1 MKRKQIALL
10 LSLLLSVSPVAESAA
25 VWGADFT
32 DGTAVE
38 QTQEE
43 ETGKT
48 GNQAADEEETAE
60 EVSDFASEEISFS
73 AGEEQNAEVTA
84 FSDEDGGNNESRYE
98 VGVNY
103 STGSAEMYPGQMVTI
118 GVDLWQKYTD
128 ENGNEQNKKFEGDY
142 QIKLEGDPEIYN
154 SFATAEVSADGKSL
168 VVTAKD
174 KDQLD
179 SDADN
184 SGDIPISIFI
194 NGEEVAKEKV
204 WISVTDSYY
213 IIKMNENLENG
224 EVTVGLG
231 DELDLSLYDIKT
243 VYYDADHRDGE
254 EDRDFSYEVTYD
266 ENVWDEI
273 EKKENGLPV
282 LQRNENEPAKFEITA
297 WKLLDEESGER
308 REIRTQFWIDGLDYS
323 TDLEFSYGSRDEDVF
338 LYGEKAKPLTLTVV
352 PADGNEND
360 MTGFSVDWEVN
371 QYVDNDDDESLI
383 PADCVKYTSD
393 SSDSGILND
402 KITLKAKEG
411 YNFANKNLRLQVTA
425 TIRKNGKEASVTG
438 TSLWVREAVE
448 NIEFPKDRTLLPG
461 NGMRINATYN
471 GWKRDEENL
480 WQRDIRAHVIDVS
493 VDGLEDVLDVNSDD
507 EGNYY
512 LDVKRNGKGGKACV
526 ILTYYITESE
536 DGEKTGEPK
545 TYSFY
550 VSVQD
555 ESYSVDYSYS
565 SEMSEDFGVILP
577 NTEAVVTTSL
587 YKQTYDIEEDIQTQT
602 EVKDYQMELVYEEDN
617 TPAWDDDLVEVTIVE
632 GNKLRIKAKNR
643 SGETEIPVNFVVNGE
658 TVVTENIR
666 INVQE
671 NICYISPG
679 ELTDEDGN
687 RLNVNVG
694 ESLDLSNCGI
704 KTWFMDSTTGKKEE
718 ASKDEIRYLVE
729 YDENQWSVI
738 DSGKNGLPILRR
750 KTIWEASIDI
760 SVETKHWNDEENK
773 WEWEVSNTRNY
784 VFSDVSCNLNFAY
797 SYGNES
803 DCVYTD
809 KGLSLTLETEE
820 LNLSE
825 DAYKIEWNVYRYNDK
840 GERISA
846 SDIVN
851 SSEESGTKL
860 NLTGIKGHNDE
871 AFWVEA
877 VVKVDGQEVGGCEN
891 QFWVQEPV
899 RYLINEDSYQQILNT
914 SNSYAFYDKNDSGK
928 IWMELYEKNGEYP
941 NGKRTDV
948 KVADIEVLNTSVL
961 EKVEKEDRTELRPL
975 KLGETEVV
983 FSLEDKDGKK
993 LDPVT
998 ITIAV
1003 VENIN
1008 WIESESELEGRSGTG
1023 ELLPGESLKVK
1034 MTVVSRTID
1043 EDGETIKTLT
1053 EGEDYRLEYD
1063 YDDEMISVDEK
1074 GTVTAKTERRGDTWL
1089 GIRVIDCKTGEQ
1101 IGYQGVNISVTG
1113 RYYVIEP
1120 KETEQIYVQSD
1131 GKEQTISLSAI
1142 AYGIKNQDGVQ
1153 DIDGTFMAP
1162 SVASDLFNISVK
1174 DNSIFTVSV
1183 KTDSSSAALKP
1194 GEVKKVDVP
1203 VIYLKNGNMV
1213 AETSYTVVY
1222 CNHIAKETGR
1232 VWPSCSSGG
1241 YVNYKCET
1249 CGYTWQETLG
1259 AYGHSWDNGVVTKE
1273 ATCTTAGTKTYTCKD
1288 CRSTYTETIKAT
1300 GEHKWDEGVITKEA
1314 TCTEDGVK
1322 TYTCTVCK
1330 ETKTETIKAED
1341 AHKWDEGVITK
1352 EATCTED
1359 GVKTYTCT
1367 LCKKTRTET
1376 IKSTNEHQWDKGV
1389 ITKKATCTK
1398 DGVRTYTCSVCHTEK
1413 TETIPALKHKWS
1425 AWKTKSAATALK
1437 AKVQERTC
1445 STCKKTQTRTT
1456 GEKLT
1461 PKATLN
1467 VKSLK
1472 LKKKQKTTAFKIT
1485 GMAKGDYVKSWKS
1498 SDTNVVKVSGKKDG
1512 TCTITAQ
1519 KQAGTATI
1527 TITFASGLVKTLK
1540 VKVQAST
1547 VKTTAISN
1555 IAEKATLKKGK
1566 TLELKPVLEPITSGE
1581 EITYESSDPTIAKVS
1596 KKGVVTALKPGTVTI
1611 TIKSGKLTVTCK
1623 ITVKK

>member
-1 MKRKQIALL
+1 M
-10 LSLLLSVSPVAESAA
+10 
-25 VWGADFT
+25 
-32 DGTAVE
+32 
-38 QTQEE
+38 
-43 ETGKT
+43 
-48 GNQAADEEETAE
+48 
-60 EVSDFASEEISFS
+60 
-73 AGEEQNAEVTA
+73 
-84 FSDEDGGNNESRYE
+84 
-98 VGVNY
+98 
-103 STGSAEMYPGQMVTI
+103 
-118 GVDLWQKYTD
+118 
-128 ENGNEQNKKFEGDY
+128 
-142 QIKLEGDPEIYN
+142 
-154 SFATAEVSADGKSL
+154 
-168 VVTAKD
+168 
-174 KDQLD
+174 
-179 SDADN
+179 
-184 SGDIPISIFI
+184 
-194 NGEEVAKEKV
+194 
-204 WISVTDSYY
+204 
-213 IIKMNENLENG
+213 
-224 EVTVGLG
+224 
-231 DELDLSLYDIKT
+231 
-243 VYYDADHRDGE
+243 
-254 EDRDFSYEVTYD
+254 
-266 ENVWDEI
+266 
-273 EKKENGLPV
+273 
-282 LQRNENEPAKFEITA
+282 
-297 WKLLDEESGER
+297 
-308 REIRTQFWIDGLDYS
+308 
-323 TDLEFSYGSRDEDVF
+323 
-338 LYGEKAKPLTLTVV
+338 
-352 PADGNEND
+352 
-360 MTGFSVDWEVN
+360 
-371 QYVDNDDDESLI
+371 
-383 PADCVKYTSD
+383 
-393 SSDSGILND
+393 
-402 KITLKAKEG
+402 
-411 YNFANKNLRLQVTA
+411 
-425 TIRKNGKEASVTG
+425 
-438 TSLWVREAVE
+438 
-448 NIEFPKDRTLLPG
+448 
-461 NGMRINATYN
+461 
-471 GWKRDEENL
+471 
-480 WQRDIRAHVIDVS
+480 
-493 VDGLEDVLDVNSDD
+493 LDVNSDD

-536 DGEKTGEPK
+536 DGEITGEPK

-658 TVVTENIR
+658 TVVTKNIR

-718 ASKDEIRYLVE
+718 ASEDEIRYLVE
-729 YDENQWSVI
+729 YDENQWSI
-738 DSGKNGLPILRR
+738 IGSGKNGLPILRR

-820 LNLSE
+820 LKLSE
-825 DAYKIEWNVYRYNDK
+825 DAYEIEWNVYRYNDK

-846 SDIVN
+846 LDIVN
-851 SSEESGTKL
+851 RSKESKTKL

-914 SNSYAFYDKNDSGK
+914 SNSYAFYDKNDSGE

-948 KVADIEVLNTSVL
+948 KVTDITILETSVL
-961 EKVEKEDRTELRPL
+961 EKAEEEDRTELRPL

-1063 YDDEMISVDEK
+1063 FDDEMISVDEK

-1089 GIRVIDCKTGEQ
+1089 GIRVIDCKNGEQ

-1120 KETEQIYVQSD
+1120 KETEQIYVQPD
-1131 GKEQTISLSAI
+1131 KKEQKTDLSTMV
-1142 AYGIKNQDGVQ
+1142 YGIKNQDGIQ
-1153 DIDGTFMAP
+1153 DTEGTFSVRNVP
-1162 SVASDLFNISVK
+1162 SFLKAYIK
-1174 DNSIFTVSV
+1174 DNNTLVVSQNPDYLIADMGH
-1183 KTDSSSAALKP
+1183 TII
-1194 GEVKKVDVP
+1194 VDIP
-1203 VIYLKNGNMV
+1203 VEYQKNGETV
-1213 AETSYTVVY
+1213 AVRTYTVTY
-1222 CNHIAKETGR
+1222 YNHKAKETGR
-1232 VWPSCSSGG
+1232 AWPSCGSSG

-1249 CGYTWQETLG
+1249 CGYTWQESLG
-1259 AYGHSWDNGVVTKE
+1259 SGYGHSWNSGVITKE
-1273 ATCTTAGTKTYTCKD
+1273 PTCGAEGTKTYTCTD
-1288 CRSTYTETIKAT
+1288 CGSTYTETIKAT
-1300 GEHKWDEGVITKEA
+1300 GEHKWDEGTITKEA

-1341 AHKWDEGVITK
+1341 AHKWDGGVITK
-1352 EATCTED
+1352 EATCSED

-1367 LCKKTRTET
+1367 LCGKTKTET
-1376 IKSTNEHQWDKGV
+1376 IKSTNEHQWDNGV

-1425 AWKTKSAATALK
+1425 AWKTKSAATVLK

-1472 LKKKQKTTAFKIT
+1472 LKKNQKTTAFKIT

-1555 IAEKATLKKGK
+1555 IAKKATLKKGK
-1566 TLELKPVLEPITSGE
+1566 TLKLKPVLEPITSGE

>member
-43 ETGKT
+43 ETGET

-60 EVSDFASEEISFS
+60 EVPDFASEEISFS

-84 FSDEDGGNNESRYE
+84 FSDEDDGNNESRYE

-128 ENGNEQNKKFEGDY
+128 ENGNEQNEKFKGNY
-142 QIKLEGDPEIYN
+142 QIKLDGDPEIYN
-154 SFATAEVSADGKSL
+154 SFATAEVGADGKSL

-184 SGDIPISIFI
+184 FGDIPISIFI
-194 NGEEVAKEKV
+194 NDEEVEKENV
-204 WISVTDSYY
+204 RIYVTDSYY
-213 IIKMNENLENG
+213 IIKMDENLENG

-254 EDRDFSYEVTYD
+254 EDSDFSYEVTYD

-308 REIRTQFWIDGLDYS
+308 REIRTQFWIYGLDYS

-383 PADCVKYTSD
+383 PADCVEYTSD

-480 WQRDIRAHVIDVS
+480 WQRDIRAHVTDVS

-536 DGEKTGEPK
+536 DGEITGEPK

-718 ASKDEIRYLVE
+718 ASEDEIRYLVE

-825 DAYKIEWNVYRYNDK
+825 DAYEIEWNVYRYNDK

-851 SSEESGTKL
+851 SSEESRTKL

-914 SNSYAFYDKNDSGK
+914 SNSYAFYDKNDSGE

-948 KVADIEVLNTSVL
+948 KVTDITISETSVL
-961 EKVEKEDRTELRPL
+961 EKAEEEDRTELRPL
-975 KLGETEVV
+975 KLGETKVV

-1063 YDDEMISVDEK
+1063 FDDEMISVDEK

-1089 GIRVIDCKTGEQ
+1089 GIRVIDCKNEEQ

-1376 IKSTNEHQWDKGV
+1376 IKATNEHQWDKGV
-1389 ITKKATCTK
+1389 ITQKATCTK